1 MAGLCLSADCRVSG
15 STCRKI
21 HMKAGPRCVKATA
34 GHTSMRRQCHWSFS
48 AARPRVTAS
57 ICPIR
62 APHIYIV
69 LSPGEEAD
77 DPEMVVHLITAC
89 PYEAEGYTEDTD
101 QLVEGVLMPSEIAAW
116 IKTFCDTHHK
126 DVPFKKRK
134 RKPYDPRKGDFGAH
148 RKPGGG

>member
-1 MAGLCLSADCRVSG
+1 MCVAECFDPGRDLRWHQHAFDQLVCIFGIALS
-15 STCRKI
+15 
-21 HMKAGPRCVKATA
+21 
-34 GHTSMRRQCHWSFS
+34 F
-48 AARPRVTAS
+48 
-57 ICPIR
+57 IR
-62 APHIYIV
+62 
-69 LSPGEEAD
+69 
-77 DPEMVVHLITAC
+77 AC